1 MKNVTAEEVRALPVG
16 TRVCYKSRDPHGWT
30 TTLWCEV
37 VRTRAGR
44 GVELRYS
51 DRDGFKRMPIRTGKH
66 YAVEE

>member
-1 MKNVTAEEVRALPVG
+1 MKSVTAEEVRKLPEG
-16 TRVCYKSRDPHGWT
+16 TRVCYKSRDPHGWSA
-30 TTLWCEV
+30 TLWCEV

-51 DRDGFKRMPIRTGKH
+51 TRDGFERMPIRAGKK

>member
-16 TRVCYKSRDPHGWT
+16 TRVLYRTRDKYGYPAQR
-30 TTLWCEV
+30 WCEV

-51 DRDGFKRMPIRTGKH
+51 TRDGFERMPIRAGKK